1 VDKLTE
7 YAERMWRGEAAM
19 RGLFAEGAPMGVAA
33 PVADGVAVVPGFAN
47 VIAFQT
53 ADGLV
58 LVDTGLQ
65 QTAQAMFNAVRAWS
79 ADPVRY
85 AVFTHGHVD
94 HVFGLAPYDQ
104 EAAAKGWQAP
114 VVVAHEAVAARFERY
129 ARTAGY
135 NAVINRRQFGV
146 DEMEWP
152 VDYRY
157 PDRVYRDRDSF
168 RCGGLTF
175 ELRHALGETDD
186 HTWVFVPERRVL
198 CPGDL
203 FVWVSPNAG
212 NPQKVQ
218 RYPAEWAA
226 ALREMALTEA
236 DQLLPSHGPPIIGA
250 ERVREALT
258 CTAAYLESLVEQTL
272 ALMNAGARLDEIIH
286 AVRPPADLAAKPYL
300 RPVYDEPEFIV
311 RNVWRLYGGW
321 YDGNPAHLKPA
332 PDAVLATVLAD
343 LADRARA
350 AAAAGDLRL
359 AGDLV
364 ELAALAAPDDPAVH
378 QMRAEINEARVAAE
392 PSQMARGVFRWAAR
406 ESRRAAEAGRSE
418 QP

>member
-1 VDKLTE
+1 MDTLTE
-7 YAERMWRGEAAM
+7 YAERMWRGEATM
-19 RGLFAEGAPMGVAA
+19 RGLFADGAPMGVAA
-33 PVADGVAVVPGFAN
+33 PIADGVAVVPGFAN

-58 LVDTGLQ
+58 LVDTGLH
-65 QTAQAMFNAVRAWS
+65 QTAQAMFDAVRAWS
-79 ADPVRY
+79 ANPVRY

-94 HVFGLAPYDQ
+94 HVFGMAPYDQ

-135 NAVINRRQFGV
+135 NAVINRRQFGL
-146 DEMEWP
+146 DELEWP

-168 RCGGLTF
+168 SCGGLTF

-226 ALREMALTEA
+226 ALREMASAEA
-236 DQLLPSHGPPIIGA
+236 DQLLPSHGPPVIGT

-258 CTAAYLESLVEQTL
+258 CTASYLESLVEQTL
-272 ALMNAGARLDEIIH
+272 ALMNAGGGSTRSSTLSG
-286 AVRPPADLAAKPYL
+286 RPPTWPPN
-300 RPVYDEPEFIV
+300 R
-311 RNVWRLYGGW
+311 
-321 YDGNPAHLKPA
+321 
-332 PDAVLATVLAD
+332 T
-343 LADRARA
+343 
-350 AAAAGDLRL
+350 
-359 AGDLV
+359 
-364 ELAALAAPDDPAVH
+364 
-378 QMRAEINEARVAAE
+378 
-392 PSQMARGVFRWAAR
+392 S
-406 ESRRAAEAGRSE
+406 SRSTTSRSS
-418 QP
+418 